1 MLQAHFLGTKNC
13 LSTQYF
19 LTAQINYALKLPWWM
34 RERTPA
40 AEAQARL
47 QASPAAT
54 AAAKTAPP
62 FICALTRRSGRLEN
76 DLASRLRQNPLKPRP
91 HKTTERFGQR
101 PGGIVNAGGSRQAQ
115 AAVVQKKSVQFRGCL
130 NAAGILRQRA
140 LPIGIQ
146 GIAPQRVS
154 QSCGV
159 HPYLMA
165 RATAYAAGSQG
176 QPLRRKRERDCRIGR
191 SAEKQPQFLGIHCIG
206 MPDM

>member
-1 MLQAHFLGTKNC
+1 MPNTPTQMLREIAEIPVV
-13 LSTQYF
+13 
-19 LTAQINYALKLPWWM
+19 AERQIRDGGAIYRAEG
-34 RERTPA
+34 ERLRFA
-40 AEAQARL
+40 AEQAGDCVAEARAGHDAALAALNESDARL
-47 QASPAAT
+47 AAIT
-54 AAAKTAPP
+54 DRLGAA
-62 FICALTRRSGRLEN
+62 
-76 DLASRLRQNPLKPRP
+76 
-91 HKTTERFGQR
+91 
-101 PGGIVNAGGSRQAQ
+101 RQAQ
-115 AAVVQKKSVQFRGCL
+115 AAVVQKKSVQFRGWL